1 MSHARAAKPH
11 ARAELPHCAQS
22 TPGPRRLAT
31 GSAWCAALALVLAAC
46 SSPKAG
52 DSATKATDA
61 TGADAQWT
69 DPIQD
74 AGDAAAGKDGDGL
87 DVACTCDA
95 AAPPTDASSAVSVDA
110 TATEDAG
117 ATPDSGA
124 ADAAPDAAVDAGPT
138 PPPTYAT
145 GKFVDMWPQVGVK
158 LPVIAADKSKMLEA
172 WSSAGLFA
180 DLDKD
185 GLLDYVVLD
194 GDSHAYWGRA
204 LAPWKWYD
212 APLLTSKEPGLTSVA
227 VTDEDADGYPEILL
241 GGGKIYYLV
250 RTKSETYVDQAK
262 DRGFELSLQ
271 AKAQHMAVGDLDSDG
286 LLDVL
291 VAEYSCTNTS
301 HLRGW
306 VNQGNHTY
314 ADETA
319 SLGVGHFSSFWF
331 ALPVDLDGDRQLDVL
346 VGHEGCQPAKGNV
359 RLQNQGLD
367 AAPRYKF
374 ADLPPVFVAPSPK
387 GGTPMGAT
395 VADMNGD
402 GVLDIVASD
411 VGLHDLYA
419 SGTTIEQA
427 KKDPSL
433 ALKYDNGANHLLLAK
448 GDGTYVENGI
458 LSGLA
463 WATSQTGQAMTGW
476 SMGVFD
482 FDGDGWL
489 DVFISNSE
497 NFSEMLLADEG
508 GMRPVL
514 FRNWNGTSFAEVSSQ
529 YGLPV
534 MRSGRALSMADV
546 DGDGDLDLF
555 AGGQGDQPALYR
567 NDLQTPNTWMQ
578 VQLRGHA
585 SNVWGIGARIELVTD
600 VRTLVAPVTG
610 QGPTQTAN
618 LPTVHFGIPASWS
631 VQQLVVH
638 WPSGFDQVLVAP
650 ETGKL
655 LIVDEPPLV
664 GLSARWINSG
674 EQQAK
679 VQVTAQAYT
688 KSAKPQTGV
697 ATAIELAPGAKGSW
711 AGPVTCDP
719 SGLCMRTWTPPKGGW
734 GTDRIVVTLGGTPLS
749 VRPAIRYDKLF

>member
-1 MSHARAAKPH
+1 M
-11 ARAELPHCAQS
+11 
-22 TPGPRRLAT
+22 
-31 GSAWCAALALVLAAC
+31 LVSVVAC
-46 SSPKAG
+46 SSAAPLAPADQASDLG
-52 DSATKATDA
+52 A
-61 TGADAQWT
+61 ADAKASDLAQVSA
-69 DPIQD
+69 DSID
-74 AGDAAAGKDGDGL
+74 AGDDTWL
-87 DVACTCDA
+87 DAVCACDA
-95 AAPPTDASSAVSVDA
+95 AVPPADASPSAPADA
-110 TATEDAG
+110 TATADTGSIADA
-117 ATPDSGA
+117 ALPA
-124 ADAAPDAAVDAGPT
+124 ADADAAGDAGPL

-145 GKFVDMWPQVGVK
+145 GKFVDMWPQAGVK
-158 LPVIAADKSKMLEA
+158 LPVIVADKSKMLEA
-172 WSSAGLFA
+172 WSSAGLLA

-185 GLLDYVVLD
+185 GLLDYVVVD
-194 GDSHAYWGRA
+194 GDSHAFWGRA

-212 APLLTSKEPGLTSVA
+212 APLLTSKEPGLTSIA
-227 VTDEDADGYPEILL
+227 VTDEDSDGYPEILL
-241 GGGKIYYLV
+241 GGGKIYYMV
-250 RTKSETYVDQAK
+250 RTKSETYVDQGK
-262 DRGFELSLQ
+262 DHGFELSVQ

-319 SLGVGHFSSFWF
+319 SLGIGHFSSFWF

-346 VGHEGCQPAKGNV
+346 AGHEGCPPAKGNV

-367 AAPRYKF
+367 ASPRFKF

-387 GGTPMGAT
+387 GGTPMGAA

-402 GVLDIVASD
+402 GLLDIVASD

-419 SGTTIEQA
+419 SGVTIEQA

-433 ALKYDNGANHLLLAK
+433 ALKYDNGANHLLLRQANGSYK
-448 GDGTYVENGI
+448 ENGI

-463 WATSQTGQAMTGW
+463 WSASQTGQAMTGW
-476 SMGVFD
+476 STGVFD

-489 DVFISNSE
+489 DVFVSNSE

-514 FRNWNGTSFAEVSSQ
+514 FRNLDGTNYVEVSQQ

-534 MRSGRALSMADV
+534 MRSGRALAMADV

-585 SNVWGIGARIELVTD
+585 SNVWGIGAQVELVTD

-631 VQQLVVH
+631 VQKLVVH

-650 ETGKL
+650 DTGKL

-679 VQVTAQAYT
+679 VQVTAQAYS
-688 KSAKPQTGV
+688 KSAKPQVGV
-697 ATAIELAPGAKGSW
+697 ATTIELAAGAKGSW
-711 AGPVTCDP
+711 AGPATCDP
-719 SGLCMRTWTPPKGGW
+719 SGLCSRTWMPPKGGW
-734 GTDRIVVTLGGTPLS
+734 GTDRVVVTLGGTPLS